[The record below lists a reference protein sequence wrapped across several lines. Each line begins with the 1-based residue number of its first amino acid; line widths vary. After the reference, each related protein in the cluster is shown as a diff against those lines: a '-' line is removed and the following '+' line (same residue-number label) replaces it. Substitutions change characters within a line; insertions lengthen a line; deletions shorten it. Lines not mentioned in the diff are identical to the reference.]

1 MKEIISQY
9 GEYILIHVS
18 TSLEVCEKRD
28 TKGLYKKAKEGLIK
42 GLTGVDDPYEAP
54 KDADLVIDTDG
65 ISVLDAVDDIMNHL
79 KNTNLVK

>member
-1 MKEIISQY
+1 M
-9 GEYILIHVS
+9 HVS
-18 TSLEVCEKRD
+18 TSLEVCERRD

-65 ISVLDAVDDIMNHL
+65 ISVADAVTNIMTYL
-79 KNTNLVK
+79 KNANLIK